1 MSKERTHLLA
11 SGSAEK
17 FPVGPILPIPGPT
30 LPTDV
35 ATALIASLN
44 VTPPIA
50 VITIEPKV
58 NMNKYKN
65 MNASKLYI
73 ILLETGSLF
82 K

>member
-1 MSKERTHLLA
+1 M
-11 SGSAEK
+11 
-17 FPVGPILPIPGPT
+17 LPRPGPT

-58 NMNKYKN
+58 KINKYKN
-65 MNASKLYI
+65 INASRLYI
-73 ILLETGSLF
+73 ILLENNLKGI
-82 K
+82 